1 LTIFFGRFTSC
12 ITLLC
17 HASEPNVALI
27 CAVCWRESRCD
38 VMNQREHDAHLVNW
52 PTAMTLKRKNIKSH
66 NNCTP
71 ARTLLSTR
79 SQNSGQKSQWDSLRF
94 VYTEKPIV
102 DDGGRRRPASSIL
115 ARMLEGRQFIST
127 NLSKHTAHRH
137 EHVSPFISP
146 YVYGYKWQSGKR
158 KSHGMQYTWWR

>member
-1 LTIFFGRFTSC
+1 MMTCFVSWRCASSSITDGWSDCQADTVTSFTGLISKYC
-12 ITLLC
+12 FN
-17 HASEPNVALI
+17 SE
-27 CAVCWRESRCD
+27 R
-38 VMNQREHDAHLVNW
+38 DAHLQLTDCNDFE
-52 PTAMTLKRKNIKSH
+52 TQNIKSH

-71 ARTLLSTR
+71 ARTLLSKR

-102 DDGGRRRPASSIL
+102 DDAGRRRPASSIL
-115 ARMLEGRQFIST
+115 ARMLEGRQCIST
-127 NLSKHTAHRH
+127 SLSKHTAHRH

-146 YVYGYKWQSGKR
+146 YEYGYKWQSGKR